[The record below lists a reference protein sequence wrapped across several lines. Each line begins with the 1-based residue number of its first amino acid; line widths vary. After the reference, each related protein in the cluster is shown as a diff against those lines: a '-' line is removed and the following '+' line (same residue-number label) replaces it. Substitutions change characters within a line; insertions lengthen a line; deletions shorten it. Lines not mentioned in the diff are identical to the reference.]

1 MDNSIYI
8 NNLSKMYGN
17 KKAIDNL
24 TLSIDNG
31 MFGLLGRN
39 GAGKTTLMKILTT
52 ITDFNKGNI
61 TVCGID
67 IKRTAEIRNI
77 TGYLPQNF
85 MIYPTLTVYEA
96 MDYLG
101 AISGISKKDRKVLI
115 PKLLE
120 QVNLVQQ
127 KRKKVK
133 QLSGGMKQRLGIAQA
148 IMNDPKVL
156 IIDEPTAGLD
166 PEERIRLRNLLC
178 EIANDRIVILS
189 THIVGD
195 IEATCDQMAILD
207 EGTLLYHGDIESF
220 AKKADGK
227 VYSMD
232 VDNKEIELMKKEYI
246 VTEVVK
252 KGKVTNLRFI
262 TDKLVPKGAI
272 AIDSNVEDAYL
283 YTMSKNHEVVV

>member
-1 MDNSIYI
+1 MNNSIYI
-8 NNLSKMYGN
+8 NNLSKLYGK

-24 TLSIDNG
+24 TLTIEKG

-39 GAGKTTLMKILTT
+39 GAGKTTLMKVLTT
-52 ITDFNKGNI
+52 IADFNEGDI
-61 TVCGID
+61 SICGID
-67 IKRTAEIRNI
+67 IKKAKEIRSI
-77 TGYLPQNF
+77 TGYLPQDF
-85 MIYPTLTVYEA
+85 MIYPNLTVYEA
-96 MDYLG
+96 MNYLG
-101 AISGISKKDRKVLI
+101 AISGISKKDRKRLI
-115 PKLLE
+115 PRLLE
-120 QVNLVQQ
+120 EVNLLEHE
-127 KRKKVK
+127 RKKVK

-148 IMNDPKVL
+148 IMSDPKVL

-195 IEATCDQMAILD
+195 IEAICDQIAILD
-207 EGTLLYHGDIESF
+207 EGTLLYCGDIGAF
-220 AKKADGK
+220 AKKTDGK

-232 VDNKEIELMKKEYI
+232 VDNREVGHMKKEYI

-262 TDKLVPKGAI
+262 TDKPVPSGSI
-272 AIDSNVEDAYL
+272 IMESNVEDAYM
-283 YTMSKNHEVVV
+283 YTMTKNREVVD